1 MSWSQ
6 AEPSQAW
13 MQHLYL
19 TAHMCDQ
26 KMFLSYIHSLP
37 IYEIDE
43 SYDFERRKSLQIYK
57 MEEIALKE
65 QAYH

>member
-1 MSWSQ
+1 MG
-6 AEPSQAW
+6 
-13 MQHLYL
+13 
-19 TAHMCDQ
+19 DQ
-26 KMFLSYIHSLP
+26 KMFLSYINSLP

-43 SYDFERRKSLQIYK
+43 SYDFERRKRLQIYK